1 MIELH
6 AEVSTEAPFPKGL
19 LIWNYND
26 HEHVVGTH
34 YKNYE
39 TVEILAEADW
49 WCFSRRTARLPFIP
63 IRTSALAFSYYPN
76 ENLQRSY
83 HSGPFGLLLRQEFHF
98 EELGANKTRVTLHS
112 ALVVPRVFGF
122 LQPFFQKLMYRW
134 FWSVWEED
142 MAMRERRLKVWQLG
156 FKDLVGLDYVNSKT
170 AAPEAPDLERP
181 YPLELPLPKVTKIA
195 LGGVSRPF
203 RASEEVGY
211 GLPDL
216 PVGSDVPAVRGNS

>member
-1 MIELH
+1 MTELH
-6 AEVSTEAPFPKGL
+6 AEVTTEAPFPKGL
-19 LIWNYND
+19 LVWNYND

-34 YKNYE
+34 YKGYQSI
-39 TVEILAEADW
+39 EILAEADT
-49 WCFSRRTARLPFIP
+49 WCFSKRTANLPFIRFP
-63 IRTSALAFSYYPN
+63 TSALQFSYYPN

-83 HSGPFGLLLRQEFHF
+83 HQGPFGLLLRQEFHF
-98 EELGANKTRVTLHS
+98 KELGPNRTQVTLHS
-112 ALVVPRVFGF
+112 RVTVPRFLGF

-156 FKDLVGLDYVNSKT
+156 FKDFVGLDYVNNKT
-170 AAPEAPDLERP
+170 AAPEKPDLERP
-181 YPLELPLPKVTKIA
+181 YPVELPVPKITKIA

-203 RASEEVGY
+203 RSSEEVGY

-216 PVGSDVPAVRGNS
+216 PVG